1 MNVRSSWLAV
11 PALAKVL
18 SDSNYDNHK
27 QKRLRKEE
35 SRQRVRE
42 KPETE
47 VQAYNPVTN
56 EHLQPNVI
64 VLLFRLLGV
73 IFLLDTVYSFLILGF
88 FALSND
94 HDWHNSYVL
103 LLWLA
108 GIFKFLLIASV
119 AIKIFAQWAG
129 RNYYIHGHHLVD
141 RLGLV
146 NITETTHELSQVKS
160 VIVGQTWL
168 GRRFNYGTI
177 KLSLAGG
184 SGTELVIMRDIN
196 DPSRYKDYF
205 DQHMQVQGW
214 IR

>member
-1 MNVRSSWLAV
+1 MNVSSGWLAV
-11 PALAKVL
+11 PGIAKVL
-18 SDSNYDNHK
+18 RDSNHAAAYK
-27 QKRLRKEE
+27 QKGTSEAEHKEHIM
-35 SRQRVRE
+35 E
-42 KPETE
+42 KPKD
-47 VQAYNPVTN
+47 NPEIT
-56 EHLQPNVI
+56 EHLQPSVV
-64 VLLFRLLGV
+64 VLLFRLLGA

-88 FALSND
+88 FSLNNV
-94 HDWHNSYVL
+94 HDWHDPYVL

-108 GIFKFLLIASV
+108 DIAKFLIITAM

-129 RNYYIHGHHLVD
+129 RNYYIHGHHLVE

-160 VIVGQTWL
+160 VIVRQTWL

-177 KLSLAGG
+177 KLNFAG
-184 SGTELVIMRDIN
+184 SAPVEEVVLRDITN
-196 DPSRYKDYF
+196 PAKYKDYF